1 RETGISHSGFSA
13 ALAPHKLHIVSLPRS
28 VGKARSFRCSS
39 LPMETHF
46 VGLSIGFS
54 FAAEVGQS
62 GAAFSLAAK
71 RYNLIGS

>member
-1 RETGISHSGFSA
+1 MIQDNPVLVFLQLRGRETGISHAGFSA

-46 VGLSIGFS
+46 VGLSIGF
-54 FAAEVGQS
+54 F
-62 GAAFSLAAK
+62 
-71 RYNLIGS
+71 I